1 VSDIFPRLRL
11 REVVIVLLVIL
22 GGLTAL
28 LVNVKTSGHVKITGP
43 AWHRLVKSGGSYVL
57 TLPNHTSLAKART
70 IALQPFPRDTKT
82 TFYVEKAFCVTQ
94 IVLSNQLAFRYPPGA
109 VDIEYQTIPKDE
121 NALPFLNKEN
131 VNSVLVTALNSPDD
145 RPSC

>member
-1 VSDIFPRLRL
+1 AHPSATGAHPTPRPSD
-11 REVVIVLLVIL
+11 
-22 GGLTAL
+22 
-28 LVNVKTSGHVKITGP
+28 
-43 AWHRLVKSGGSYVL
+43 
-57 TLPNHTSLAKART
+57 LAKART
-70 IALQPFPRDTKT
+70 IPLQPFPRDTKT
-82 TFYVEKAFCVTQ
+82 TFYLEKAFCVTQ